1 MHEGVIAD
9 RYAKAFLAYTDA
21 HGLSAAVSA
30 QTGTLLSAMGR
41 LPQFR
46 QALVALLDLS
56 LDERIS
62 LLRAAVAPQKLE
74 EPIEKLYRLMEGHG
88 RTAQFRMAMLDYL
101 TMYREENGIRMVMV
115 TTATPDEG
123 MSRKA
128 AGLVEKVF
136 GQGIEPVY
144 KVDPDIVGGFILDT
158 WGYRL
163 DASVRGALERTEKQ
177 FRDNN
182 KRKV

>member
-1 MHEGVIAD
+1 MHEGIIAD

-21 HGLSAAVSA
+21 HGLSAAVTA
-30 QTGTLLSAMGR
+30 QVSTLLSAMGK
-41 LPQFR
+41 LPRFR
-46 QALVALLDLS
+46 QALEAVLDLPLEERLALLRS
-56 LDERIS
+56 
-62 LLRAAVAPQKLE
+62 AVDPQRLE
-74 EPIEKLYRLMEGHG
+74 DPIERLYRLMEEHG
-88 RTAQFRMAMLDYL
+88 RTAQFRMALLDYL
-101 TMYREENGIRMVMV
+101 TIYRKEKGIRMVMV
-115 TTATPDEG
+115 TTATPDVE

-128 AGLVEKVF
+128 AGLVEQVF
-136 GQGIEPVY
+136 GQNVEPVC

-177 FRDNN
+177 LRVNN

>member
-1 MHEGVIAD
+1 MQEGIIAD
-9 RYAKAFLAYTDA
+9 RYARAFLAYTDA
-21 HGLSAAVSA
+21 HGLSEAVTA
-30 QTGTLLSAMGR
+30 QVSTLLSAMGR
-41 LPQFR
+41 LPQLR
-46 QALVALLDLS
+46 QALVAVLDLS
-56 LDERIS
+56 LKERLS
-62 LLRAAVAPQKLE
+62 LLRSSVAPQKLE
-74 EPIEKLYRLMEGHG
+74 GSIERLYLLMEEHG
-88 RTAQFRMAMLDYL
+88 RTAQFRMALLDYL
-101 TMYREENGIRMVMV
+101 TMYRKEKGIRMVMV

-128 AGLVEKVF
+128 AGLVEQVF
-136 GQGIEPVY
+136 GQSVEPVC

>member
-1 MHEGVIAD
+1 MHEGIIAD
-9 RYAKAFLAYTDA
+9 RYARAFLAYTDG
-21 HGLSAAVSA
+21 HGLSAAVTA
-30 QTGTLLSAMGR
+30 QVSVLLSAMGR

-46 QALVALLDLS
+46 QALFALIDLP
-56 LDERIS
+56 LEERVS
-62 LLRAAVAPQKLE
+62 LLRAAVAPQTLE
-74 EPIEKLYRLMEGHG
+74 EPIERLYRLMETHG
-88 RTAQFRMAMLDYL
+88 RTPQFRMALLDYL

-115 TTATPDEG
+115 TTATDDKE
-123 MSRKA
+123 MSEQA
-128 AGLVEKVF
+128 SALVRDVF
-136 GQGIEPVY
+136 GKEVEPVC

-163 DASVRGALERTEKQ
+163 DASVRGALKRTEKQ